1 MYDKVLKVLTNEK
14 KYDPSFNFWA
24 KRRFTVVTFGGQRT
38 IYCKK
43 EKLPIVIYENL
54 FQTIDECHN
63 AVGHL
68 DDLILRDILSKQ
80 ITHLNI
86 DIKNPAGYYS
96 STILKIF
103 GLILSIM

>member
-1 MYDKVLKVLTNEK
+1 MKHVLDAANYPELYSLSLINFQKEILYKHLT
-14 KYDPSFNFWA
+14 
-24 KRRFTVVTFGGQRT
+24 
-38 IYCKK
+38 
-43 EKLPIVIYENL
+43 
-54 FQTIDECHN
+54 
-63 AVGHL
+63 